1 MPSLENLW
9 DVTTDFFT
17 GLVNGF
23 GKLVTGLFGS
33 SNARIVKKLQSRV
46 DAINALEET
55 YAAFSEKQLRE
66 KTEEFKQRLK
76 KGETTDDIM
85 IEAFAVCREGGKR
98 FLGMRHYDVQL
109 IGGMVLHSGAVAEMV
124 TGEGKTLVATL
135 PTYLNALEGRG
146 VHVITVNDY
155 LARRDME
162 WMAPLYMG
170 LGLSVGAIQ
179 SGMPAA
185 KRQEAY
191 HKDITYG
198 TNNEFGFDYL
208 RDNMRPAARGDDNF
222 PKPRQQSQGPLAFA
236 IIDEVDNILIDEA
249 RTPLIISGPAHN
261 NPGRYVEANRIAT
274 QLQKDVHYQV
284 NEKDHTATLTDEG
297 VRFAEKL
304 AGVESFYTAGNM
316 DWPHLID
323 SALKAHGLYKKDVNY
338 VIKDGQVV
346 IVDEF
351 TGRLM
356 EGRQWSDGLHQAVEA
371 KEGVKIKEETQ
382 TLATVTLQNYFKLY
396 EKVCGMTGT
405 AMTEAEE
412 FYKIYELDVVA
423 IPTNREMLRIAHP
436 DVIYSTEE
444 FKWRAIADEIES
456 YSRWDM
462 VFLKNQDFCVG
473 TVESVDD
480 SNVVITDKDDNQ
492 KHTFARD
499 KVTKVQYRGR
509 PILVGTVSIEKS
521 ERLSR
526 LLDKRGV
533 KHEVLNAKNHK
544 READIVSQAG
554 RFGAVTIATNMAGR
568 GTDIIMGGNP
578 ETMAWARLQ
587 DTYPTR
593 LDVPAD
599 EWDAL
604 VESIDKEHGMSEM
617 GVDVKKMGGLHV
629 IGSERH
635 DARRIDLQ
643 LRGRCGRQGDPGSSR
658 FFLSLDDDLMRIFAG
673 PAVKRMLEMGG
684 FKDDV
689 PIESKMVSRR
699 ISAAQKKREEYNF
712 EIRKSLLEY
721 DEVMDEQRKRIYR
734 FRQRILDGQSCREI
748 VQDMVR
754 DQIESNVSTFMDDN
768 FSCDTFASHAGS
780 QLGITMDPKL
790 FRKLN
795 PEEAVA
801 VCLDEA
807 ERQAE
812 FDIVQQ
818 IEECLPATEEESE
831 WNWESL
837 VHFANSRY
845 NIGVRE
851 KELKQTGRGRVDEL
865 LVNKARQA
873 IQKVKIE
880 GADVM
885 LAEDYNIRT
894 VSAWVAAKF
903 GLQIDPE
910 KFKEKSVAQSVE
922 IVEESAID
930 AYVQREAIYPVM
942 AGFYQFISS
951 GAGGSQGQ
959 INREGLSQWA
969 SRRFKTEIAVED
981 FRNKQRDDIR
991 DILMAKSR
999 DNQGAANVA
1008 LEELRTKLSTFDEKG
1023 LLPLVNANGQVTEL
1037 SDWFKSKL
1045 DYDLVLDKVETLDRD
1060 ELEPALEAVVENHY
1074 HPEFRRMERLVLLEI
1089 VDSGWKDHLLAMDYL
1104 RSAVGQRGMAQL
1116 DPKVEYKREG
1126 MRMFDGLWTSI
1137 GERVT
1142 DLVFRM
1148 EQLNESFVSHTLTE
1162 TTAIHED
1169 PDQAAPPQQNQG
1181 GDGQSQSETRQN
1193 AADRAGK
1200 KRRVETIRN
1209 REKKIGRN
1217 DPCSCGSGKKYKT
1230 CCLRKQ

>member
-1 MPSLENLW
+1 MC
-9 DVTTDFFT
+9 
-17 GLVNGF
+17 
-23 GKLVTGLFGS
+23 
-33 SNARIVKKLQSRV
+33 I
-46 DAINALEET
+46 
-55 YAAFSEKQLRE
+55 
-66 KTEEFKQRLK
+66 
-76 KGETTDDIM
+76 
-85 IEAFAVCREGGKR
+85 
-98 FLGMRHYDVQL
+98 
-109 IGGMVLHSGAVAEMV
+109 
-124 TGEGKTLVATL
+124 
-135 PTYLNALEGRG
+135 
-146 VHVITVNDY
+146 
-155 LARRDME
+155 RD
-162 WMAPLYMG
+162 
-170 LGLSVGAIQ
+170 S
-179 SGMPAA
+179 
-185 KRQEAY
+185 
-191 HKDITYG
+191 
-198 TNNEFGFDYL
+198 
-208 RDNMRPAARGDDNF
+208 
-222 PKPRQQSQGPLAFA
+222 
-236 IIDEVDNILIDEA
+236 
-249 RTPLIISGPAHN
+249 
-261 NPGRYVEANRIAT
+261 
-274 QLQKDVHYQV
+274 
-284 NEKDHTATLTDEG
+284 
-297 VRFAEKL
+297 
-304 AGVESFYTAGNM
+304 
-316 DWPHLID
+316 
-323 SALKAHGLYKKDVNY
+323 
-338 VIKDGQVV
+338 
-346 IVDEF
+346 
-351 TGRLM
+351 
-356 EGRQWSDGLHQAVEA
+356 
-371 KEGVKIKEETQ
+371 
-382 TLATVTLQNYFKLY
+382 
-396 EKVCGMTGT
+396 
-405 AMTEAEE
+405 
-412 FYKIYELDVVA
+412 
-423 IPTNREMLRIAHP
+423 
-436 DVIYSTEE
+436 
-444 FKWRAIADEIES
+444 
-456 YSRWDM
+456 
-462 VFLKNQDFCVG
+462 
-473 TVESVDD
+473 
-480 SNVVITDKDDNQ
+480 
-492 KHTFARD
+492 
-499 KVTKVQYRGR
+499 
-509 PILVGTVSIEKS
+509 
-521 ERLSR
+521 
-526 LLDKRGV
+526 
-533 KHEVLNAKNHK
+533 
-544 READIVSQAG
+544 
-554 RFGAVTIATNMAGR
+554 
-568 GTDIIMGGNP
+568 
-578 ETMAWARLQ
+578 
-587 DTYPTR
+587 
-593 LDVPAD
+593 
-599 EWDAL
+599 
-604 VESIDKEHGMSEM
+604 
-617 GVDVKKMGGLHV
+617 
-629 IGSERH
+629 
-635 DARRIDLQ
+635 
-643 LRGRCGRQGDPGSSR
+643 CGRQGDPGSSR

-768 FSCDTFASHAGS
+768 FGCETFASHAGS

-790 FRKLN
+790 FRKLT
-795 PEEAVA
+795 PEEAVS

-837 VHFANSRY
+837 AHFANSRY

-894 VSAWVAAKF
+894 VSSWVAAKF

-951 GAGGSQGQ
+951 GTGGSQGQ

-981 FRNKQRDDIR
+981 FRNKQREDIR
-991 DILMAKSR
+991 DMLMAKSR

-1060 ELEPALEAVVENHY
+1060 ELEPTLEAVVENHY

-1181 GDGQSQSETRQN
+1181 GNGQSQSETRQN